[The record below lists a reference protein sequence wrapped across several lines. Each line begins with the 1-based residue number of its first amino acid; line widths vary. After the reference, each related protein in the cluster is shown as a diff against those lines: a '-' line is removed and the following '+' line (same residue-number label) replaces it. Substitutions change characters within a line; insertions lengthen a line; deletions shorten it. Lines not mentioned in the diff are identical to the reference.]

1 MFSVLKT
8 PCNIRLSL
16 SHCVVSVFVVFLV
29 RIQVKCGK
37 IRTLNMDTFHTVIR
51 DNKDIAI
58 LSGDKDSS
66 IVIMNKKDYNRK
78 IEDMTNEGIQQGK
91 YKKN

>member
-1 MFSVLKT
+1 
-8 PCNIRLSL
+8 
-16 SHCVVSVFVVFLV
+16 
-29 RIQVKCGK
+29 
-37 IRTLNMDTFHTVIR
+37 MDTFHAVIR